1 MKKPFR
7 LFCAILTW
15 VTIIGQYIIMARSG
29 DFSSI
34 GAATLTYL
42 GYFTVLTNILAALAF
57 TTPFL
62 KPGNTLRQFFDR
74 QAVRAAIALYI
85 LVVMVVYWALLA
97 SIHNPTGWSAIF
109 NVGLHLVIPILFI
122 IDWMAFSPK
131 GNMSY
136 KHLPYWTIYPVVY
149 GLFNIARGLI
159 TGFYP
164 YPFLDVSKLGYGN
177 VFVNMLGFMSIY
189 LIGGAAFITI
199 GWYLSHKRIEPP
211 AKSSD

>member
-1 MKKPFR
+1 MKTVFR

-29 DFSSI
+29 DFGSI

-97 SIHNPTGWSAIF
+97 SIHDPTGWSAIF
-109 NVGLHLVIPILFI
+109 NVGLHLVIPVLFI
-122 IDWMAFSPK
+122 FDWIIFSPK

-136 KHLPYWTIYPVVY
+136 KHLPYWTIYPVAY

-199 GWYLSHKRIEPP
+199 GWYLSRNRIEGPT
-211 AKSSD
+211 KSSD

>member
-1 MKKPFR
+1 MKTVFR
-7 LFCAILTW
+7 LFCAALTW
-15 VTIIGQYIIMARSG
+15 ITIIGQYIIMVQSG
-29 DFSSI
+29 DFESV

-42 GYFTVLTNILAALAF
+42 GYFTVLTNILAGLAF

-62 KPGNTLRQFFDR
+62 KSRNKLRAFFNR

-97 SIHNPTGWSAIF
+97 SIHHPTGWSAVANI
-109 NVGLHLVIPILFI
+109 GLHLVIPVLFI
-122 IDWMAFSPK
+122 LDWLIFSAK

-136 KHLPYWTIYPVVY
+136 KDLPYWTIYPVIY
-149 GLFNIARGLI
+149 GLFNIIRGLL

-164 YPFLDVSKLGYGN
+164 YPFLNVSELGYGG

-199 GWYLSHKRIEPP
+199 GWFLNSFKTKAP
-211 AKSSD
+211 